1 MRALP
6 TPSSLKWLITR
17 RARLDGEIAKMQ
29 ATEALRITDADVQLA
44 ALKRQLED
52 AVLLEKARQDIHART
67 LAALKEDL
75 AATDLLLRQH
85 EFAIDPAI
93 IKPIRNQDNLSLTD
107 YGHLS
112 RLIYRYLRV
121 AEGAP
126 RTATQTAAYIA
137 LQLGFDRQDKN
148 GLFSDLRYRVRKRMQ
163 HLAWE
168 GKITRIDN
176 QQGSIEGRWCLN
188 RSDQPNFERGTH
200 LLGDVPASNLSTNA
214 RDQS

>member
-52 AVLLEKARQDIHART
+52 AILFEEARQNIHART
-67 LAALKEDL
+67 LDALKEDL

-107 YGHLS
+107 YGYLS
-112 RLIYRYLRV
+112 RLIYRYLRE

-137 LQLGFDRQDKN
+137 LQLGFCCRRPKTD
-148 GLFSDLRYRVRKRMQ
+148 
-163 HLAWE
+163 HL
-168 GKITRIDN
+168 
-176 QQGSIEGRWCLN
+176 GSILDRRQHMHLFWHSHEWAKN
-188 RSDQPNFERGTH
+188 RVSYYGPKLAQLSRANGWGNGWER
-200 LLGDVPASNLSTNA
+200 DYS
-214 RDQS
+214 R

>member
-1 MRALP
+1 MRASI

-17 RARLDGEIAKMQ
+17 RARLDGEITKMQ
-29 ATEALRITDADVQLA
+29 ATEVIRKTDADVQLA
-44 ALKRQLED
+44 ALKRQLDDAILLED
-52 AVLLEKARQDIHART
+52 AQQNIHART
-67 LAALKEDL
+67 LAALKADL

-85 EFAIDPAI
+85 EVAIDPAI
-93 IKPIRNQDNLSLTD
+93 IKPIRSQDNLSFTD

-112 RLIYRYLRV
+112 RLIYRYLRA

-137 LQLGFDRQDKN
+137 LQLGLDRQDES

-168 GKITRIDN
+168 GKITRVQN

-188 RSDQPNFERGTH
+188 RSDWSNFEQETH
-200 LLGDVPASNLSTNA
+200 LRDGVPASSLSTNA
-214 RDQS
+214 RGQS